1 MPSVPISESNEQ
13 RHTHYFSLRRLI
25 YDSKETTFHREAAEL
40 D

>member
-13 RHTHYFSLRRLI
+13 RHTHSSLRGLV
-25 YDSKETTFHREAAEL
+25 YASKETTFHTEAAEL